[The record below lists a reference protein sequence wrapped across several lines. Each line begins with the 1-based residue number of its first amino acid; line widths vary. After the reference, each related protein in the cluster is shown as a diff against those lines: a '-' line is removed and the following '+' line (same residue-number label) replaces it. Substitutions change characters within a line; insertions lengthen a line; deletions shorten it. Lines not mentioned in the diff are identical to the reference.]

1 MRNSIG
7 SLCDRGELREHR
19 AIERIKLLVFLKHSF
34 GEGRMGLSAGQARD
48 FTGSYRRERGGERQ
62 I

>member
-48 FTGSYRRERGGERQ
+48 FTGSYRSE
-62 I
+62 